1 MDGSIAVIVGTLV
14 IAVLGL
20 TSLAAGIFCL
30 VRFMRTR
37 NRVLLVVGL
46 LLTFVAPGVL
56 FCLAVALWAP
66 AATVV
71 YGPAP
76 GPAP

>member
-1 MDGSIAVIVGTLV
+1 MDESIAVIVGTVV
-14 IAVLGL
+14 IAVLSL
-20 TSLAAGIFCL
+20 ASLAAGIFCIT
-30 VRFMRTR
+30 RYMRTR
-37 NRVLLVVGL
+37 KRVLLVVGL
-46 LLTFVAPGVL
+46 LLTFVAPGIL
-56 FCLAVALWAP
+56 FCLVVALWAP